1 MGKKRR
7 RQPSPA
13 EQIEII
19 CDEIDRRL
27 EQVMAHNA
35 AAFSESA
42 ARWYDA
48 QYSALRSLRD
58 WLTA

>member
-1 MGKKRR
+1 V
-7 RQPSPA
+7 
-13 EQIEII
+13 
-19 CDEIDRRL
+19 DEIDRRL

-48 QYSALRSLRD
+48 QYSALKALRD